1 MRGFSVVFAALL
13 VAANAQLLQVGASG
27 QPTDSDAQ
35 PVAVTDVSDLNVFR
49 RAALLV
55 QLVLAPADFVQRAEP
70 LHAYDS
76 SVCDQSITSPQRYG
90 RAAIVQQIRG
100 DSLQARYYPGLAEAC
115 QAHTG
120 EVYIATTLPIEDKVL
135 EHRLLVVADPQQ

>member
-1 MRGFSVVFAALL
+1 MQGFSVVFAALL
-13 VAANAQLLQVGASG
+13 VAANAQLLPVGASG

-35 PVAVTDVSDLNVFR
+35 PVAVADVSDLNVFR

-55 QLVLAPADFVQRAEP
+55 QLVLAPVDFVQRAEP

-90 RAAIVQQIRG
+90 RAAIVQIRG

-120 EVYIATTLPIEDKVL
+120 EVYIATTFPIEGKILD
-135 EHRLLVVADPQQ
+135 HRLLVVADPQQ